1 MILDI
6 KVNMLECNICSSFTV
21 TVDYKVIQMPS
32 ISVYLID
39 RGSAF
44 VEMCDSI
51 DGAIQELSVTCFN
64 NNGKPTLKK
73 S

>member
-1 MILDI
+1 MQH
-6 KVNMLECNICSSFTV
+6 CSSSTL
-21 TVDYKVIQMPS
+21 TVDHKVIQMPS